1 MLLFGLVDISW
12 SVEFSWTEFE
22 EETFLG
28 FSDILFTSLGL
39 DEIVWFVSKLGL
51 LLRFEESESESESEL
66 SFEPLFKIFEEW
78 VDELLSTFVASEELD
93 WLVADS
99 ELEVKLRLNDGEFI
113 LLIELLEASELVWFE
128 DKKAPEVDISELS
141 FVRLSEPDWL
151 ISKLSAVLVL
161 DKTELEL
168 LFTEAKE
175 LLATSATL
183 EKFDELVVDS
193 KTEVELMFEGD
204 KLILLFE
211 LVEASELVWFEDKK
225 APEVDISELSFV
237 RLSEPDWLISKLS
250 AVLVLDKTEL
260 ELLFTEAKELLA
272 TSATLEK
279 SDELVA
285 DSESEVELMFE
296 GDKLILLFELVEA
309 SELVWSDTELLSVGF
324 DDGKILVI
332 SELLFV
338 SLILEELECSLSSL
352 EDILEPNEDWFE
364 SFSLFE
370 LELIWFEEDKLF
382 EFSES

>member
-1 MLLFGLVDISW
+1 
-12 SVEFSWTEFE
+12 
-22 EETFLG
+22 
-28 FSDILFTSLGL
+28 
-39 DEIVWFVSKLGL
+39 
-51 LLRFEESESESESEL
+51 
-66 SFEPLFKIFEEW
+66 
-78 VDELLSTFVASEELD
+78 
-93 WLVADS
+93 
-99 ELEVKLRLNDGEFI
+99 
-113 LLIELLEASELVWFE
+113 
-128 DKKAPEVDISELS
+128 
-141 FVRLSEPDWL
+141 
-151 ISKLSAVLVL
+151 
-161 DKTELEL
+161 
-168 LFTEAKE
+168 
-175 LLATSATL
+175 
-183 EKFDELVVDS
+183 
-193 KTEVELMFEGD
+193 MFEGD

-237 RLSEPDWLISKLS
+237 RLSEPDWFIPKLS

-324 DDGKILVI
+324 DGGKILVI

>member
-1 MLLFGLVDISW
+1 M
-12 SVEFSWTEFE
+12 
-22 EETFLG
+22 
-28 FSDILFTSLGL
+28 
-39 DEIVWFVSKLGL
+39 
-51 LLRFEESESESESEL
+51 
-66 SFEPLFKIFEEW
+66 
-78 VDELLSTFVASEELD
+78 
-93 WLVADS
+93 
-99 ELEVKLRLNDGEFI
+99 EVKLRLNDGEFI

-141 FVRLSEPDWL
+141 FVRLSEPDWF
-151 ISKLSAVLVL
+151 IPKLSAVLVL

-211 LVEASELVWFEDKK
+211 LVEASELVW
-225 APEVDISELSFV
+225 
-237 RLSEPDWLISKLS
+237 
-250 AVLVLDKTEL
+250 
-260 ELLFTEAKELLA
+260 
-272 TSATLEK
+272 
-279 SDELVA
+279 
-285 DSESEVELMFE
+285 
-296 GDKLILLFELVEA
+296 
-309 SELVWSDTELLSVGF
+309 SDTELLSVGF
-324 DDGKILVI
+324 DGGKILVI